1 VDLQR
6 DLGRAALE
14 GGRRELRHRYLAAR
28 FLAVVGFPG
37 GVAVQLAG
45 ALDVGGHLGDWQGD
59 ALALDRRL
67 PESLALLGVVDG
79 RLDQELPGADVPS
92 GDAQPGAAGTTHA
105 WPIGWGGVWPM
116 GGPDGLSGRTSG
128 GGTERSAA
136 ACANGER
143 VVDRRDHHL
152 LERRP
157 EGGERAKRP
166 VSERGEG
173 FLVSLPCAGESNDR
187 GGPPDVADPP
197 DEPPRPSRERL
208 NREPALGWSM
218 SGITIGY
225 LAERNARK
233 WPDRE
238 AVIERDEDGRVAEFT
253 FAEFDER
260 ADRLAEVLAERGVE
274 QRDTVALYMKN
285 NHEML
290 EAFVGIMKLGAL
302 PVPVNHRFEGDAVTY
317 VLSDSDTRVS
327 IIDDLGA
334 ETTSGIHDDP
344 ETPVEHYLSVSAD
357 PPAHAESYHE
367 LLAAASGDPVENVPD
382 RGDEAAIMYTSGTTG
397 DPKGCVYTHDNL
409 VQILQDGAFERDTL
423 ELHNRH
429 LIATPLFHVGAFVPF
444 LQNFF
449 VAGATTVV
457 DGFDP
462 AQVLEILE
470 AEAINSTYLVPTQT
484 RMLLE
489 RDDLEE
495 YDLSEMKSY
504 GTGAAP
510 VGAELKRETMDRF
523 GTDVTES
530 FGQTEAL
537 ALLLLPEYALEKP
550 DSVGKPTLNL
560 EAKVVDPDTGERLP
574 PGEVGLIAYKGPSVI
589 ERYHNLP
596 EKTEAAFDEDGW
608 FVSGDLVERDEDGF
622 FSFVGRS
629 DDMIVSGGE
638 NVHPAE
644 IEDVLH
650 GHPDVSAV
658 AVIGVPDETW
668 GERIKASVVPTDGAD
683 LTEDGVIGYVGERL
697 ADYKRPREVEFFEE
711 LPRNPTGKVIKAKLE

>member
-1 VDLQR
+1 
-6 DLGRAALE
+6 
-14 GGRRELRHRYLAAR
+14 
-28 FLAVVGFPG
+28 
-37 GVAVQLAG
+37 
-45 ALDVGGHLGDWQGD
+45 
-59 ALALDRRL
+59 
-67 PESLALLGVVDG
+67 
-79 RLDQELPGADVPS
+79 
-92 GDAQPGAAGTTHA
+92 
-105 WPIGWGGVWPM
+105 
-116 GGPDGLSGRTSG
+116 
-128 GGTERSAA
+128 
-136 ACANGER
+136 
-143 VVDRRDHHL
+143 
-152 LERRP
+152 
-157 EGGERAKRP
+157 
-166 VSERGEG
+166 
-173 FLVSLPCAGESNDR
+173 
-187 GGPPDVADPP
+187 
-197 DEPPRPSRERL
+197 
-208 NREPALGWSM
+208 M

-302 PVPVNHRFEGDAVTY
+302 PVPVNHRFKGDAVTY

-334 ETTSGIHDDP
+334 ETTSGIHEDP
-344 ETPVEHYLSVSAD
+344 QTPVEHSLSVSAD

-462 AQVLEILE
+462 GQALEILE

-622 FSFVGRS
+622 FSFLGRS

-697 ADYKRPREVEFFEE
+697 ADYERPREVEFFEE

>member
-1 VDLQR
+1 
-6 DLGRAALE
+6 
-14 GGRRELRHRYLAAR
+14 
-28 FLAVVGFPG
+28 
-37 GVAVQLAG
+37 
-45 ALDVGGHLGDWQGD
+45 
-59 ALALDRRL
+59 
-67 PESLALLGVVDG
+67 
-79 RLDQELPGADVPS
+79 
-92 GDAQPGAAGTTHA
+92 
-105 WPIGWGGVWPM
+105 
-116 GGPDGLSGRTSG
+116 
-128 GGTERSAA
+128 
-136 ACANGER
+136 
-143 VVDRRDHHL
+143 
-152 LERRP
+152 
-157 EGGERAKRP
+157 
-166 VSERGEG
+166 
-173 FLVSLPCAGESNDR
+173 
-187 GGPPDVADPP
+187 
-197 DEPPRPSRERL
+197 
-208 NREPALGWSM
+208 M

-302 PVPVNHRFEGDAVTY
+302 PVPVNHRFKGDAVTY

-344 ETPVEHYLSVSAD
+344 ETPVEHSLSVSAD

-462 AQVLEILE
+462 GQALEILE

-622 FSFVGRS
+622 FSFLGRS